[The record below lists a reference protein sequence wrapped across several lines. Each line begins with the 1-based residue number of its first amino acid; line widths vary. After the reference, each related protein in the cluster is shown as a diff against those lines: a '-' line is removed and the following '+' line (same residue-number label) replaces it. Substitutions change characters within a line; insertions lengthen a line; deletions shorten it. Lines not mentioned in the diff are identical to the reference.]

1 MPNNEGIQVV
11 NGVPVDTKK
20 AEKILAWLI
29 RKEAENVR
37 TKARSDVKMIADIQ
51 DRIKEEEKQ
60 CY

>member
-1 MPNNEGIQVV
+1 MPNNEGVEIV
-11 NGVPVDTKK
+11 NGVSVDTKK

-37 TKARSDVKMIADIQ
+37 TKAYSDVRMITDIQ
-51 DRIKEEEKQ
+51 KRIEEEEKQ